1 MNQQI
6 TEYIHSFIDFE
17 DVPLD
22 QLIEDLQKLKNDAPE
37 GAKIFVN
44 LTVEEEYGYYHIKQ
58 EHYYQRNLT
67 QEELDLR
74 AARDKAQ
81 EEKQREAELKLYES
95 LRKKY
100 E

>member
-22 QLIEDLQKLKNDAPE
+22 QLIEDLQELKDYAPKE
-37 GAKIFVN
+37 AKIFVN
-44 LTVEEEYGYYHIKQ
+44 LTVQEEYGHHPINQ
-58 EHYYQRNLT
+58 EFYYQRNLT